1 MNKSVLLIVE
11 PNNTNA
17 HQREMFRSAMEA
29 QSWSSHPRLTSVW
42 TGTFQNTVNEDDA
55 VRTAKSDVAKAAARA
70 QVPSFE
76 VLIHIGETEPIEYNV
91 RPQAVF

>member
-1 MNKSVLLIVE
+1 MNKSVLLTVE
-11 PNNTNA
+11 LNNANL
-17 HQREMFRSAMEA
+17 HQRAMFRSAMEA
-29 QSWSSHPRLTSVW
+29 QSWSNHPRLTSIW
-42 TGTFQNTVNEDDA
+42 TGTFQNTVNEGEA
-55 VRTAKSDVAKAAARA
+55 VRTAKSDVAQAAAKA